1 MKWDLSWKENENYFV
16 QEEIIQCIFNLEGK
30 KSVSQ
35 GDREER
41 MLARIWRCPCSA
53 WRDPGERRSFL
64 MRCPLMISSSS
75 GLFILLHL
83 DFPTLIEA
91 SGQVVDVI
99 RSPKIFLS
107 VALVI
112 TLAALTTKLEQS
124 RIGWTTA
131 GHCALAISTSTKS
144 TIGAGVSC
152 TAETWPWAPELRPP
166 NTLSTGLMLGAER
179 PVLWQ

>member
-1 MKWDLSWKENENYFV
+1 
-16 QEEIIQCIFNLEGK
+16 
-30 KSVSQ
+30 
-35 GDREER
+35 
-41 MLARIWRCPCSA
+41 
-53 WRDPGERRSFL
+53 

-107 VALVI
+107 VVLVI

-124 RIGWTTA
+124 RT
-131 GHCALAISTSTKS
+131 
-144 TIGAGVSC
+144 V
-152 TAETWPWAPELRPP
+152 
-166 NTLSTGLMLGAER
+166 
-179 PVLWQ
+179 